1 MKGLLRGFLI
11 NLFTLRL
18 TSQIVLGFK
27 LENGWETY
35 ILGALVLTLILIFIK
50 PLLKLLFLPINFLT
64 LGVFS
69 WIINV
74 AVIYLLTIFVP
85 QIKVLAFQ
93 FPGFSYQG
101 FTIPSMY
108 LGYFQSFIIISFT
121 ISIISNFLAW
131 LSR

>member
-11 NLFTLRL
+11 HLLTLWL

-27 LENGWETY
+27 LESGWETY
-35 ILGALVLTLILIFIK
+35 VLGAVVLTLILIFIK

-74 AVIYLLTIFVP
+74 AVLYLLTIFVP

-101 FTIPSMY
+101 FTIPPMY
-108 LGYFQSFIIISFT
+108 LGHFQSFIVTSFV